1 MNAIDTATSSVA
13 NYSNGAASTAVTAQN
28 SATTTTAQSAT
39 PAASATSV
47 TPALAAATTQSSS
60 SVATQPAHSSMG
72 TVAKVM
78 EAVVSVLQAM
88 VGLVS
93 TLVSFLKPGNQP
105 LPQPKP
111 EPAPGQNSNGSSGA
125 NGSSGSNGSSGASGS
140 SGSGSASNSSNTTI
154 GTTQETQRP
163 GSMFDVTKN
172 DAGMV
177 SVRTIDGYI
186 IRTEGRDQAWT
197 ITGPDGKTTRI
208 WGDPHVQESDG
219 DKWDFLTR
227 STFRF
232 GVNKATV
239 EVVPAGNGTTFS
251 SRVTIYTGDERVTI
265 DGIDKNKPEIVT
277 VSRDGKQH
285 DDGLADGIS
294 FTRGLDARGET
305 WTSNM
310 NNKVMAA

>member
-1 MNAIDTATSSVA
+1 M
-13 NYSNGAASTAVTAQN
+13 GMVT
-28 SATTTTAQSAT
+28 
-39 PAASATSV
+39 
-47 TPALAAATTQSSS
+47 
-60 SVATQPAHSSMG
+60 
-72 TVAKVM
+72 KVM

-93 TLVSFLKPGNQP
+93 TLVSFLKPNGQ
-105 LPQPKP
+105 PQPQP
-111 EPAPGQNSNGSSGA
+111 TPGQNSNGSTGTNGSNSTNGSNGSNGSSGA
-125 NGSSGSNGSSGASGS
+125 NGSSGSGST
-140 SGSGSASNSSNTTI
+140 SNTSNTN
-154 GTTQETQRP
+154 GVATQETQRNGP
-163 GSMFDVTKN
+163 LFDVTKN
-172 DAGMV
+172 DAGMIA
-177 SVRTIDGYI
+177 VRTVDGYI

-251 SRVTIYTGDERVTI
+251 SRVTIYAGDERVTI

-305 WTSNM
+305 WTSNQT
-310 NNKVMAA
+310 NKVMSA